1 MEHPLFQASGD
12 ETAVEYPLTVL
23 LRGHN
28 HRGREIIGCIPYR
41 MKIGTREFMVV
52 RKVEVLDDPV
62 IAAQIVSERG
72 IVDNS

>member
-28 HRGREIIGCIPYR
+28 NRGRKIIGCISYR
-41 MKIGTREFMVV
+41 MQIGAGEFVVV
-52 RKVEVLDDPV
+52 RKGEVLDDPV

-72 IVDNS
+72 VVYDS